1 MDAERKEMI
10 LKIEDI
16 SKKFGK
22 TTILSGI
29 SMEKARSWGSWALPG
44 AENPRCLV

>member
-22 TTILSGI
+22 TTVLSGI
-29 SMEKARSWGSWALPG
+29 SIPG